1 MCYVD
6 ACISIDRYNYEN
18 PQKRHHGRFV
28 NSYAASVPPSNS
40 IIHLSISKLEVEFQI
55 NILMLLCM
63 IRLDLANCSK
73 LMEMTTCIYLV
84 NHHSWFIIRRF
95 QKLSCATCCVF
106 RFTFMHIYNH
116 IYTRTYVSRPTQF
129 SWFVQYLRKAHNFH
143 PNWHWFISVYSNWHL
158 YIFTIIFVSKPIE
171 CSRLIQGPC
180 KVHQFTA

>member
-1 MCYVD
+1 MYYVD
-6 ACISIDRYNYEN
+6 ACISIDRCNYEN
-18 PQKRHHGRFV
+18 PQKRHHGHFV
-28 NSYAASVPPSNS
+28 NLYAASVPPSNS

-116 IYTRTYVSRPTQF
+116 IYTQTYMYQGLSSVLDLSRIF
-129 SWFVQYLRKAHNFH
+129 AR
-143 PNWHWFISVYSNWHL
+143 
-158 YIFTIIFVSKPIE
+158 FTISTQIYIYSYL
-171 CSRLIQGPC
+171 SIQIDIYTYL
-180 KVHQFTA
+180 QLYLY